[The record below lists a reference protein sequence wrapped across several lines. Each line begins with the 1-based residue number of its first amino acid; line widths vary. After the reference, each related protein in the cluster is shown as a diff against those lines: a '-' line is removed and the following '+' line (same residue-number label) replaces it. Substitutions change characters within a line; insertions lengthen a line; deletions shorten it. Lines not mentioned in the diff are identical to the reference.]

1 MILTVL
7 SDNRTS
13 DERLVTE
20 HGLSL
25 LLDTGERK
33 VLLDTGASDVFIRN
47 ASVLGLEL
55 GDVDYVFLSHG
66 HKDHTGGLEH
76 LLTQAPGAKVIVSP
90 NSLDRRFSSSRKGMH
105 DISPDWPLEK
115 MEGRV
120 LAAEQNMTVDG
131 MHVIADICM
140 RHALPKADGCLFVS
154 TGVPDDF
161 CHEIALYV
169 DGLLFTGCAHKGI
182 LNILDSCHLP
192 VRIVVGG
199 FHLLDSSS
207 ADENFETG
215 QELVQIASELVLRY
229 PEVTFYTGHCTGD
242 KAYETLKTV
251 MGNRL
256 HSFSCGMCLEI

>member
-47 ASVLGLEL
+47 AAVLGLDL
-55 GDVDYVFLSHG
+55 RDVDYVFLSHG
-66 HKDHTGGLEH
+66 HKDHTGGLRH
-76 LLTQAPGAKVIVSP
+76 LLAQASGAKIIVSP

-105 DISPDWPLEK
+105 DISPDWPLEMMK
-115 MEGRV
+115 GRV
-120 LAAEQNMTVDG
+120 VVADRNMEVDG
-131 MHVIADICM
+131 MQVIADIDA
-140 RHALPKADGCLFVS
+140 RHALPKADSCLYVHMGC
-154 TGVPDDF
+154 PDDF

-207 ADENFETG
+207 ADENFETR
-215 QELVQIASELVLRY
+215 QELIHVATELVHRY
-229 PEVTFYTGHCTGD
+229 PQVTFYTGHCTGD
-242 KAYETLKTV
+242 KAYDTMKSV

-256 HSFSCGMCLEI
+256 QNFSCGMCLEI